1 MSNSNL
7 AGVLP
12 LFIVLGLGV
21 SVVCIVAWC
30 KIFRKADIH
39 PGKLFIPF
47 YGQYLMYSIAN
58 CEGLFAASIV
68 ISVLCSLFG
77 SCASSM
83 GTSGESTSLLLVL
96 LGVLS
101 VALLIISIVFV
112 VRLAK
117 AFDKSN
123 AFAVGLI
130 FLYPIFICIL
140 GFDNSVYVG

>member
-39 PGKLFIPF
+39 PGKFFIPF

-58 CEGLFAASIV
+58 CELECQSEV
-68 ISVLCSLFG
+68 TISG
-77 SCASSM
+77 SKKGM
-83 GTSGESTSLLLVL
+83 
-96 LGVLS
+96 
-101 VALLIISIVFV
+101 
-112 VRLAK
+112 K
-117 AFDKSN
+117 
-123 AFAVGLI
+123 
-130 FLYPIFICIL
+130 P
-140 GFDNSVYVG
+140 

>member
-58 CEGLFAASIV
+58 CEGLFAASI
-68 ISVLCSLFG
+68 
-77 SCASSM
+77 
-83 GTSGESTSLLLVL
+83 GESTSLLLVL

>member
-68 ISVLCSLFG
+68 ISVLSSLCS

-83 GTSGESTSLLLVL
+83 GTSGEGAALLLVL
-96 LGVLS
+96 LAVLT
-101 VALLIISIVFV
+101 VALLIINIVFL

>member
-21 SVVCIVAWC
+21 LVVCIVAWC

-68 ISVLCSLFG
+68 ISVLS
-77 SCASSM
+77 SCA
-83 GTSGESTSLLLVL
+83 
-96 LGVLS
+96 
-101 VALLIISIVFV
+101 AA
-112 VRLAK
+112 VRLPWVP
-117 AFDKSN
+117 
-123 AFAVGLI
+123 VGRALRSCW
-130 FLYPIFICIL
+130 FYWP
-140 GFDNSVYVG
+140 S